1 MRRYQRQEW
10 RRFRAEVIEL
20 DGGVCVKCKRGP
32 LEGAVLQVHHK
43 EYLPG
48 RMPWEY
54 PYELC
59 ETLCKGCHAGEHGLV
74 RPFSNWVCV
83 GQDDLGDV
91 SGECE
96 LCGNGIRHVFFL
108 QHEKWPALEVG
119 ETCCDHLTDTTV
131 ASDYM
136 DSVRRISARR
146 TRFVRSPRWKQFGSS
161 SVKLSQMGATVM
173 VEPSGVEFRLCVNGT
188 HGKQRFLSIEDAK
201 GKAFDLFEDGRMEAF
216 LKRQGAAS

>member
-20 DGGVCVKCKRGP
+20 DGGCCVQCKRSS
-32 LEGAVLQVHHK
+32 LEGAILQVHHK

-74 RPFSNWVCV
+74 RPFTNWVCV

-96 LCGNGIRHVFFL
+96 LCGNEIRYVFFVH
-108 QHEKWPALEVG
+108 HEKWPALEVG
-119 ETCCDHLTDTTV
+119 ETCCDHLTDTTE
-131 ASDYM
+131 ASDFM
-136 DSVRRISARR
+136 DSVRQQNARR
-146 TRFVRSPRWKQFGSS
+146 TRFLRSPRWKPLGSGS
-161 SVKLSQMGATVM
+161 YKLSQKGANLI
-173 VEPSGVEFRLCVNGT
+173 VEPSERAFRLRVNGT
-188 HGKQRFLSIEDAK
+188 RGKLRFQSLDEAK
-201 GKAFDLFEDGRMEAF
+201 AKIFDLFEDGKMEAF
-216 LKRQGAAS
+216 LRSRTRR